1 MFKTKI
7 KVMPRNKKFN
17 EESIVLGFRVP
28 KSKEDICR
36 SIIQRWINAKGWEK
50 AEAKRQANNNNRG

>member
-1 MFKTKI
+1 
-7 KVMPRNKKFN
+7 MPRNKKFN

-50 AEAKRQANNNNRG
+50 AEAKRRASNNNRG